1 MQATLDEIRL
11 LNTPAPEVTSDDAA
25 AEVQQAPPGQLDTL
39 AYIADLR
46 DRLIAAENISEG
58 ELAALGSARR
68 DAVVEFLTVSGG
80 ISTERLLEVEPVV
93 SEEDDDGWLELP
105 FGLTAQ

>member
-1 MQATLDEIRL
+1 M
-11 LNTPAPEVTSDDAA
+11 NTPAPEITSDNTTADA
-25 AEVQQAPPGQLDTL
+25 QQPAPSQLDTL

-46 DRLIAAENISEG
+46 DRLIAAEDISEG

-68 DAVVEFLTVSGG
+68 DAVVDFMTINGG
-80 ISTERLLEVEPVV
+80 IAADRLIDTDPVV